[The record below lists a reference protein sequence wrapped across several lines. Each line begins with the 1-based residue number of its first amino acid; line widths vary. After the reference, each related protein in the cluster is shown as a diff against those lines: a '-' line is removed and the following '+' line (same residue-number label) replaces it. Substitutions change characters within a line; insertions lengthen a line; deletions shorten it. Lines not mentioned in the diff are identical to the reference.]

1 MTNTTGRKMAKS
13 MELNSILYL
22 LGLGLSVLKI
32 GLLFLI
38 RNSVRGLQWI
48 AVLIFTLVAVI
59 L

>member
-1 MTNTTGRKMAKS
+1 MTNTTGKKMAKS

>member
-1 MTNTTGRKMAKS
+1 

-38 RNSVRGLQWI
+38 RNSVRGLLWI